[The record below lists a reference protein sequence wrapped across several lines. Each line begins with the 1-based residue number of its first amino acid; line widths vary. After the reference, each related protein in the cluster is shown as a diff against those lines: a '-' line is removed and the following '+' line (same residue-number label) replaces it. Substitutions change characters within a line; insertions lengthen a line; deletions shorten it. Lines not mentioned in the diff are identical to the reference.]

1 MGRPQKQNAEY
12 FPHYT
17 EKGKT
22 MFILENQWGNDG
34 YAFWYKL
41 MEQLCVAQ
49 GHFYD
54 FSMDENKVYMAACC
68 RLPESQIEEIIST
81 LAKLGEIDKELWEK
95 GRIIWCQQLVDSLEP
110 LYKKRTVSIPKKPVL
125 GAKTTVTAQDDEMPG
140 SQPEEKPKHKLKK
153 EQPPKKQYAEF
164 VFMRERD
171 YEKLVEEYGEQRTR
185 RMIEILD
192 NYKGSKGKKY
202 ADDYRAILNWVVKR
216 LLEEEHQ
223 NGGMMNGYGTN
234 GQHGGGFTPS
244 GGFRNS

>member
-1 MGRPQKQNAEY
+1 
-12 FPHYT
+12 
-17 EKGKT
+17 

-41 MEQLCVAQ
+41 MEQLCTAQ
-49 GHFYD
+49 GHYYD
-54 FSMDENKVYMAACC
+54 YSVEENKVYMAACC
-68 RLPESQIEEIIST
+68 RLPETRIEEIITT
-81 LAKLGEIDKELWEK
+81 LVKLGEIDKDLWEK

-110 LYKKRTVSIPKKPVL
+110 LYKKRTVSVPKKPVL
-125 GAKTTVTAQDDEMPG
+125 GAEMQETG
-140 SQPEEKPKHKLKK
+140 QKGDIPEPKPEVKPKRKSKK
-153 EQPPKKQYAEF
+153 ERPPKKQYAEF
-164 VFMRERD
+164 VSMREEE
-171 YEKLVEEYGEQRTR
+171 YEKLVEQYGEQRTR

-216 LLEEEHQ
+216 LLEEESQ

-234 GQHGGGFTPS
+234 GQQGGGFTPS